1 MSTPNPQAGS
11 PANQQTIVTKKT
23 KLGGFIGL
31 ILLLAFFT
39 PYVMKVPQL
48 DITLILLG
56 GMALAI
62 WDFISPEK

>member
-1 MSTPNPQAGS
+1 MSTPSTQTPES
-11 PANQQTIVTKKT
+11 QQTVVTKKT

>member
-1 MSTPNPQAGS
+1 MSTPNPQSGS
-11 PANQQTIVTKKT
+11 STNQQTVVTKKT
-23 KLGGFIGL
+23 KLGGLVGL

>member
-11 PANQQTIVTKKT
+11 PANQQTVVTKKT

-31 ILLLAFFT
+31 LLLLAFFT

>member
-1 MSTPNPQAGS
+1 MSASKSESNKT
-11 PANQQTIVTKKT
+11 VETKKT

-39 PYVMKVPQL
+39 PYVMKLPQL
-48 DITLILLG
+48 DITIILLG

-62 WDFISPEK
+62 FDFISPEKKS

>member
-1 MSTPNPQAGS
+1 MSTPPTQT
-11 PANQQTIVTKKT
+11 PENQQTVVTKKT

-31 ILLLAFFT
+31 MLLLAFFT

-62 WDFISPEK
+62 WDFISPEKK

>member
-11 PANQQTIVTKKT
+11 PANQQTVVTKKT